1 MHSFTDVLGSA
12 SMCVRSR
19 LVVAGLL
26 ATLLGAWP
34 LKEAQ
39 AQEVSIPAAVALIGG
54 GMAAAIGNG
63 IRASR
68 GLPPEDLWDDAG
80 WFLGGLNLIVGTVF
94 LVDAGVSTQPMWG
107 ALPIGIA
114 ITTIGVATL
123 VTTAWVVAGAPDPEE
138 DWLLTPAL
146 HGDEESGL
154 APGFSFIW
162 RGF

>member
-1 MHSFTDVLGSA
+1 MSPRASFL
-12 SMCVRSR
+12 
-19 LVVAGLL
+19 LAGLFAFVL
-26 ATLLGAWP
+26 AGGP
-34 LKEAQ
+34 VREAA

-54 GMAAAIGNG
+54 GLAAAIGNG
-63 IRASR
+63 VRAGR

-94 LVDAGVSTQPMWG
+94 LVDAGVSEQPMWG

-114 ITTIGVATL
+114 ISTIGVAAL
-123 VTTAWVVAGAPDPEE
+123 VTTAWVVTGAPSPED

-154 APGFSFIW
+154 APGLSFIW